1 MTVYL
6 CPHLPLNI
14 LVKFRLNNKISYLEN
29 VVKGHLDNQP
39 EDTVVIFETS
49 QEQALKNLSSVKNPT
64 LSMGFEVTYE
74 LRFEEKK
81 LKAVGHHALFR

>member
-6 CPHLPLNI
+6 RPHLPLNI
-14 LVKFRLNNKISYLEN
+14 SVKSRLNNKISYLEN

-49 QEQALKNLSSVKNPT
+49 QEQALKSLSSVKIP
-64 LSMGFEVTYE
+64 
-74 LRFEEKK
+74 
-81 LKAVGHHALFR
+81 H